1 MRPHC
6 VNIQTKASEQFYF
19 HVLLFIMLFVALLF
33 LWNPWMKPRFWSFK
47 WKQLLRG
54 EQHLQVVLFVKLYK
68 VVLTLTSAI
77 ETLVP
82 NYSNESDW
90 AALASKL

>member
-1 MRPHC
+1 M
-6 VNIQTKASEQFYF
+6 
-19 HVLLFIMLFVALLF
+19 
-33 LWNPWMKPRFWSFK
+33 
-47 WKQLLRG
+47 QLLRG